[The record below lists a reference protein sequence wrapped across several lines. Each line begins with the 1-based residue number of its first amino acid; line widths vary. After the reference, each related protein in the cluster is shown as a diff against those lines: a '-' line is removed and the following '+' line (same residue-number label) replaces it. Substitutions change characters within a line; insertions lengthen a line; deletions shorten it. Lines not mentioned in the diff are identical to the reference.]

1 MAITLVS
8 YSYLE
13 PGGTP
18 PKMLERTISS
28 DIREYLEAHV
38 DDLLARIGHGS
49 IAPAV
54 FRSAEGA
61 ERFEKLNTGTKAEF
75 LANAQSLADR
85 LHQRMDYRTKRGFF
99 VALRRSVN
107 NPLAAA
113 LKLDVHDAAAA
124 AVRFDAAGEATLEA
138 VEDLL
143 DIPGELQKGGIVPD
157 ERPNSQI
164 VVGDKLTVTSLYF
177 LDALDVEQ
185 RAAPGPATADLVR
198 VVQTV
203 APEKVDSVAKTLE
216 VEPARIPITTF
227 FEAHPD
233 LLDDDQKAEVLDRA
247 RVKRRPIDEVDPSSY
262 VLRETIEADGITI
275 RGRASTLREKVRI
288 LDRPGGFRI
297 QIDVDE
303 QPRRTY
309 K

>member
-8 YSYLE
+8 YSYVE

-28 DIREYLEAHV
+28 GIRAYLEAHV
-38 DDLLARIGHGS
+38 NDLLARIDHGS

-61 ERFEKLNTGTKAEF
+61 ERFAKLNTGTNAEF
-75 LANAQSLADR
+75 LTNAQTLAER
-85 LHQRMDYRTKRGFF
+85 LHQRMDNRTKKGFF
-99 VALRRSVN
+99 VALREDTET
-107 NPLAAA
+107 LAAV

-124 AVRFDAAGEATLEA
+124 AVRFDAVGEATLEA
-138 VEDLL
+138 VADLL

-157 ERPNSQI
+157 QRPNSDI

-198 VVQTV
+198 VVQSV
-203 APEKVDSVAKTLE
+203 VPEKAESVAEALE
-216 VEPARIPITTF
+216 GEPERISIGSF
-227 FEAHPD
+227 FEAHAD
-233 LLDDDQKAEVLDRA
+233 LLDEDQTEEVLDRA
-247 RVKRRPIDEVDPSSY
+247 RVKRRPIVEVDPSSY
-262 VLRETIEADGITI
+262 ALRETVEADGITI
-275 RGRASTLREKVRI
+275 RGLASTLRQKMRI
-288 LDRPGGFRI
+288 LERPGGFRI

-303 QPRRTY
+303 RPRRTY

>member
-1 MAITLVS
+1 MAIPLVS

-28 DIREYLEAHV
+28 DIRDYLEAHV
-38 DDLLARIGHGS
+38 DDLLDRIGHGS

-61 ERFEKLNTGTKAEF
+61 ERFQKLNTGTKAEF
-75 LANAQSLADR
+75 LTNAQSLADR

-99 VALRRSVN
+99 VALRRSAN
-107 NPLAAA
+107 GSLAAV
-113 LKLDVHDAAAA
+113 LKLDVNDAAAA

-143 DIPGELQKGGIVPD
+143 DIPGELQKGGVVPD
-157 ERPNSQI
+157 DRPNSQI
-164 VVGDKLTVTSLYF
+164 VVGDKLTITSLYF

-185 RAAPGPATADLVR
+185 HAAPGPATADLVR

-203 APEKVDSVAKTLE
+203 APDKADSVAKTLE
-216 VEPARIPITTF
+216 VEPARVPIADF

-233 LLDDDQKAEVLDRA
+233 LLDAEQTTEVLDRA
-247 RVKRRPIDEVDPSSY
+247 RVKRRPIEEVDPSSY

-275 RGRASTLREKVRI
+275 RGRASTLRDKVRI

>member
-18 PKMLERTISS
+18 PKMLERDISS

-61 ERFEKLNTGTKAEF
+61 ERFEKLRTGTKAEF

-99 VALRRSVN
+99 VTLRRGGSSSI
-107 NPLAAA
+107 AAV

-143 DIPGELQKGGIVPD
+143 DIPGELQKGGVAPD
-157 ERPNSQI
+157 QRPNSQI

-185 RAAPGPATADLVR
+185 HAAPGPATADLVR

-203 APEKVDSVAKTLE
+203 APDKADSVAKMLE
-216 VEPARIPITTF
+216 VEPARIPIADF

-233 LLDDDQKAEVLDRA
+233 LLDDEQTTEVLDRA
-247 RVKRRPIDEVDPSSY
+247 RVKRRPIEEVDPSSY
-262 VLRETIEADGITI
+262 VLRESIEADGITI

-297 QIDVDE
+297 EIDVDE